1 MEMKWWIILLI
12 GWVKGQI
19 TEEEKNNI
27 YVYLSKNQ
35 VKVHEDWF
43 KEELVF
49 SRMYKN
55 KKELIGKLNNNQL
68 LSEKGETEKDLNEW
82 IKKLKYPPEDQ
93 DKLEIAIKETF
104 LDTPIRWMNSKKKKK
119 RISEEKL
126 KNYK

>member
-35 VKVHEDWF
+35 VEVHEDWF
-43 KEELVF
+43 KEENFEEFELVY

-55 KKELIGKLNNNQL
+55 KKKLIRKLNDNNNF
-68 LSEKGETEKDLNEW
+68 LSEKG
-82 IKKLKYPPEDQ
+82 
-93 DKLEIAIKETF
+93 
-104 LDTPIRWMNSKKKKK
+104 
-119 RISEEKL
+119 
-126 KNYK
+126 